1 MKRSWLAIGALVA
14 LLAGAGALIA
24 VELSNGA
31 TDVGTDATQDP
42 CDPRAPFPGEG
53 LDATVQRIVLNGLD
67 GAACELGV
75 TREELVLSFES
86 RSGVKPI
93 PWDDETIEEA
103 VRAGM
108 LRAVDDAEERGD
120 LNGLTA
126 RIVRG
131 IVERAPLQW
140 LIDGGQE
147 IAGLFGGG

>member
-1 MKRSWLAIGALVA
+1 MKRSWIAITALAA

-31 TDVGTDATQDP
+31 TDVGENATQNP
-42 CDPRAPFPGEG
+42 CDPRPPFAGEG
-53 LDATVQRIVLNGLD
+53 IDATIQRIVLNGLD

-103 VRAGM
+103 VRSGM
-108 LRAVDDAEERGD
+108 LRAVDDAEQRGS
-120 LNGLTA
+120 LSGLTA
-126 RIVRG
+126 TIVRG

-147 IAGLFGGG
+147 IAGLFGG